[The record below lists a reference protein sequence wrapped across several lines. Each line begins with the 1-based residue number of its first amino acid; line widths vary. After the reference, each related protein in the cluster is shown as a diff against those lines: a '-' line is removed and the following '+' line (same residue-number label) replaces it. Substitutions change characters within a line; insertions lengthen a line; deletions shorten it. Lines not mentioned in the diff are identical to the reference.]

1 MSVDKSTIED
11 LKKYLINCIDE
22 EGIIDGKRR
31 FSLQLGM
38 LENELFNDMDKA
50 NSSIY
55 NFSEYFG
62 HSNPE
67 NANLEE
73 LPVVVDGD
81 NILTSLSAVSL

>member
-1 MSVDKSTIED
+1 MEKNTIEE

-31 FSLQLGM
+31 FSLKLGM
-38 LENELFNDMDKA
+38 LENELFNDMDKTY
-50 NSSIY
+50 SSIY

-67 NANLEE
+67 NAYLEE
-73 LPVVVDGD
+73 LPVVVDDG
-81 NILTSLSAVSL
+81 NVPASLSAVS